1 MQESV
6 IYQDIRAEAIQEGLQ
21 QGETTI
27 VLRSLAQG
35 GASPLGQAGY
45 RHCR

>member
-27 VLRSLAQG
+27 VLRQLARRVG
-35 GASPLGQAGY
+35 KAKTRLSHHGPL
-45 RHCR
+45 